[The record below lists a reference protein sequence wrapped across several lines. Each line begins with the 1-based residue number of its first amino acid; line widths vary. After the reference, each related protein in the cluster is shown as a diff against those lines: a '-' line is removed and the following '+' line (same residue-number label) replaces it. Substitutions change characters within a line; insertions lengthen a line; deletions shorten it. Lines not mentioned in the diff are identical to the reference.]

1 MIYYIL
7 SLVWVSFSFKK
18 QSNIKEG
25 EYMSRQEINND
36 TGTDLIISSDKYI
49 SIGHNG
55 SNIVLKNGEHMI
67 WFDGDD
73 AWNQLFNAIDK
84 AKASLST

>member
-1 MIYYIL
+1 
-7 SLVWVSFSFKK
+7 
-18 QSNIKEG
+18 
-25 EYMSRQEINND
+25 MSRQEIKNA
-36 TGTDLIISSDKYI
+36 TGTDLIISPDKYI
-49 SIGHNG
+49 SLGEGG